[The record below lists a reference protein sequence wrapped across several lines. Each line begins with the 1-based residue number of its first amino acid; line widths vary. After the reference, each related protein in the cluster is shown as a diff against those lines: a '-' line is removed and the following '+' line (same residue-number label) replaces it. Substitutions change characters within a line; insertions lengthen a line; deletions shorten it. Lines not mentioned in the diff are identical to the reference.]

1 MNELLK
7 KVNGFENKVLLDASE
22 TIIGLQKNV
31 NQSLLSVA
39 GVVGEVVKN
48 GSYKDDFKTPVDWLM
63 KTFNYKKST
72 AYSLL
77 EIGKNYVIAD
87 VDNKYGILPIYH
99 TIFRDNKTD
108 EDFLMTQLEKLL
120 PLGIDVVR
128 MLLATGKL
136 SYDMTVKEI
145 RELVKETRNIES
157 EDVESENSEENAESA
172 NSEETE
178 PETEETETEIETEA
192 ESKECVATIEIW
204 NNCFFVNNEK
214 YDFNDLNE
222 VVKYIR
228 KTVKGL
234 NK

>member
-87 VDNKYGILPIYH
+87 VDNKSGILPIYH

-108 EDFLMTQLEKLL
+108 EDFSMTQLEKLL

-136 SYDMTVKEI
+136 SYVI
-145 RELVKETRNIES
+145 S
-157 EDVESENSEENAESA
+157 
-172 NSEETE
+172 
-178 PETEETETEIETEA
+178 
-192 ESKECVATIEIW
+192 
-204 NNCFFVNNEK
+204 
-214 YDFNDLNE
+214 
-222 VVKYIR
+222 
-228 KTVKGL
+228 
-234 NK
+234 

>member
-7 KVNGFENKVLLDASE
+7 KVNGFENQVLLDASE

-48 GSYKDDFKTPVDWLM
+48 ESYKDDFKTPVDWLM

-87 VDNKYGILPIYH
+87 VDNKSGILPIYH

-108 EDFLMTQLEKLL
+108 EDFSMTQLEKLL
-120 PLGIDVVR
+120 PLGIDVIR

-136 SYDMTVKEI
+136 SYNMTVKEI

-157 EDVESENSEENAESA
+157 ADTEENAESADTEENAESA
-172 NSEETE
+172 NSEENAETE
-178 PETEETETEIETEA
+178 PETKETEKHCNA
-192 ESKECVATIEIW
+192 KIEIW
-204 NNCFFVNNEK
+204 NYCIFVNDEK
-214 YDFNDLNE
+214 YGFSDLNK
-222 VVKYIR
+222 VIKYI
-228 KTVKGL
+228 KETVKNL

>member
-1 MNELLK
+1 MNELVK
-7 KVNGFENKVLLDASE
+7 KVEGFENKVLLDASE
-22 TIIGLQKNV
+22 TIIVLQKNV

-48 GSYKDDFKTPVDWLM
+48 ESYKDDFKTPVVWLM
-63 KTFNYKKST
+63 NTFNYKKST
-72 AYSLL
+72 AYSLI

-87 VDNKYGILPIYH
+87 VDNKSGILPIYH
-99 TIFRDNKTD
+99 TIFRDKKTD
-108 EDFLMTQLEKLL
+108 DDFSMTQLEKLL
-120 PLGIDVVR
+120 PLGIDVIR

-157 EDVESENSEENAESA
+157 ADT
-172 NSEETE
+172 EETE
-178 PETEETETEIETEA
+178 PETETETEETETETEVETETETET

-204 NNCFFVNNEK
+204 NNCIFVNDEK
-214 YDFNDLNE
+214 YDFNDIND

>member
-7 KVNGFENKVLLDASE
+7 KVNGFENQVLLDASE

-48 GSYKDDFKTPVDWLM
+48 ESYKDDFKTPVDWLM

-87 VDNKYGILPIYH
+87 VDNKSGILPIYH

-108 EDFLMTQLEKLL
+108 EDFSMTQLEKLL
-120 PLGIDVVR
+120 PLGIDVIR

-136 SYDMTVKEI
+136 SYNMTVKEI

-157 EDVESENSEENAESA
+157 ADTEENAESADTEENAESA
-172 NSEETE
+172 NSEENA
-178 PETEETETEIETEA
+178 ETESETKETE
-192 ESKECVATIEIW
+192 KHCNATIKIL
-204 NNCFFVNNEK
+204 NDCIFVNDEK
-214 YDFNDLNE
+214 YEFSDLNK
-222 VVKYIR
+222 VIKYI
-228 KTVKGL
+228 KETVKNL
-234 NK
+234 SK

>member
-1 MNELLK
+1 MNELVK
-7 KVNGFENKVLLDASE
+7 KFENQVLLDASE

-48 GSYKDDFKTPVDWLM
+48 ESYKDDFKTPVDWLM

-77 EIGKNYVIAD
+77 EIGKNYVISD
-87 VDNKYGILPIYH
+87 VDIKSGVLPIYH

-108 EDFLMTQLEKLL
+108 EDFSMTQLEKLL
-120 PLGIDVVR
+120 PLGIDVIR

-157 EDVESENSEENAESA
+157 ADTEENVESENV
-172 NSEETE
+172 ETE
-178 PETEETETEIETEA
+178 PETKDDYESPEEKV
-192 ESKECVATIEIW
+192 SECVSMVEIW
-204 NNCFFVNNEK
+204 SNYILVDGIK
-214 YDFNDLNE
+214 YDFNDLND

>member
-1 MNELLK
+1 MNELVK
-7 KVNGFENKVLLDASE
+7 KVEKFENQVLLDASA
-22 TIIGLQKNV
+22 TIICLQKNV

-48 GSYKDDFKTPVDWLM
+48 ESYKDDFKTPVDWLM

-87 VDNKYGILPIYH
+87 VDNKSGILPIYH
-99 TIFRDNKTD
+99 TIFRDIKTD
-108 EDFLMTQLEKLL
+108 EDFSMTQLEKLL
-120 PLGIDVVR
+120 PLGVDVTR

-157 EDVESENSEENAESA
+157 VEEN
-172 NSEETE
+172 
-178 PETEETETEIETEA
+178 TETADAEENTETADA
-192 ESKECVATIEIW
+192 EEKKIVSSIDIW
-204 NNCFFVNNEK
+204 NDRIVVDK
-214 YDFNDLNE
+214 VIYDFNDLND
-222 VVKYIR
+222 VIKHIR
-228 KTVKGL
+228 KTVKNL

>member
-1 MNELLK
+1 M
-7 KVNGFENKVLLDASE
+7 
-22 TIIGLQKNV
+22 QKNV

-48 GSYKDDFKTPVDWLM
+48 ESYKDDFKTPVDWLM

-87 VDNKYGILPIYH
+87 VDNKSGILPIYH
-99 TIFRDNKTD
+99 TIFRDIKTD
-108 EDFLMTQLEKLL
+108 EDFSMTQLEKLL
-120 PLGIDVVR
+120 PLGVDVTR

-145 RELVKETRNIES
+145 RELVKETRSIES
-157 EDVESENSEENAESA
+157 A
-172 NSEETE
+172 
-178 PETEETETEIETEA
+178 ETEA
-192 ESKECVATIEIW
+192 ESEVETEAESEVETEAETEAETEEKISECVSMVEIW
-204 NNCFFVNNEK
+204 SSYILVDGVK

-222 VVKYIR
+222 VVKNIR
-228 KTVKGL
+228 RTVKKL